1 MTSASSTNANALR
14 RPASDFPGIVGV
26 TLLPLGAE
34 ATLLNISTTGLLSES
49 TARLPVGSPVTVQFR
64 GTFSPLSVVGRVVR
78 CEVAAMGHDGLLRY
92 AIAVEFASPISLGD
106 DSGVQSFAAPSQAAR
121 NRW

>member
-14 RPASDFPGIVGV
+14 RPASDFPGIIGL

-34 ATLLNISTTGLLSES
+34 ATLVNISTTGLLSES
-49 TARLPVGSPVTVQFR
+49 TARLPVGSPVTAQFR
-64 GTFSPLSVVGRVVR
+64 GAFSPASVVGRVVR

-92 AIAVEFASPISLGD
+92 AIAVEFASPIPLD
-106 DSGVQSFAAPSQAAR
+106 EDSSAQPVPAPSQPAR